1 MPNIYIVSA
10 QGGKP
15 VRVTHSGIAEDGA
28 PSWSPGGRWIAF
40 ESLTGQEEDTPSAL
54 WIIAAPK
61 PAPGN

>member
-1 MPNIYIVSA
+1 MPNIYIVSTE
-10 QGGKP
+10 GGEP
-15 VRVTHSGIAEDGA
+15 LRVTHSDTAEDGA

-40 ESLTGQEEDTPSAL
+40 ESHIVQDEDTPSAL